1 MNIHRKN
8 VFEHNVC
15 TLYYIVIIVGS
26 MQRRIMQ
33 GELQNETAI
42 QQINA
47 RLLKSQIVC
56 FNRGGKCPYS
66 ILVLHNMKMKKIY
79 II

>member
-15 TLYYIVIIVGS
+15 TLYYIIIIVGS

-56 FNRGGKCPYS
+56 FSRGGGEHGGGNVPT
-66 ILVLHNMKMKKIY
+66 LFLFY